1 MTLGSRRTTLLIAT
15 AAVALGALSFAG
27 CGDDESPSDDITVPT
42 IEAPT
47 DATESAPATT
57 TAPDS
62 GGVSPGGGSGSGGT
76 GTPDPSQEDSAT
88 NDKPPVP
95 GSPEEAFEKA
105 CEANPAA
112 CG

>member
-1 MTLGSRRTTLLIAT
+1 MTLGSGRTTLLLAT
-15 AAVALGALSFAG
+15 AAVALGVFGFAG
-27 CGDDESPSDDITVPT
+27 CGDDESPSDDVTVPT

-76 GTPDPSQEDSAT
+76 PDPSQEDSAT
-88 NDKPPVP
+88 NDKPPEP
-95 GSPEEAFEKA
+95 GSPAEAFEKA
-105 CEANPAA
+105 CEENPAA

>member
-1 MTLGSRRTTLLIAT
+1 MTRGSRRSALLLAT
-15 AAVALGALSFAG
+15 SALALGALGFAG
-27 CGDDESPSDDITVPT
+27 CGDDESPSDDVTVPT

-47 DATESAPATT
+47 DATESVPATT

-62 GGVSPGGGSGSGGT
+62 GGVSPGSGSGSGGT
-76 GTPDPSQEDSAT
+76 GTPDPSREDSAT
-88 NDKPPVP
+88 NDKPPEP
-95 GSPEEAFEKA
+95 GSPEAAFEKA